1 MEGEKIK
8 VGLSV
13 PDEVVDCIETYRI
26 KFANNRYKNKSKY
39 FAVLLPL
46 YLNNPSYFDMDLT
59 EEDVAMYSS
68 MKVNKRN
75 NVTFYVS
82 KEIYSKIINNANK
95 QVRTI
100 NAELRLFLFSLCT
113 YFKPFLNESK

>member
-59 EEDVAMYSS
+59 KEDIAMYSS

-82 KEIYSKIINNANK
+82 KEVYSKIVKNADQ

-100 NAELRLFLFSLCT
+100 NAELRLFLFSLCS
-113 YFKPFLNESK
+113 YFKPFV